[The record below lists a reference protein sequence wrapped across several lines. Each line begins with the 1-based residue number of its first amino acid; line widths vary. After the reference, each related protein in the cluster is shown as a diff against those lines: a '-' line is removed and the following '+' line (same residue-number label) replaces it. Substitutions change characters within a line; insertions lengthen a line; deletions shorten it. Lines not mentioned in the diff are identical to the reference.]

1 MCLNFSFSIKKSLQ
15 KKAPKPTTLSNYLW
29 KLCKIYVSKGS
40 NFCVGKIYQPGF
52 CLLQI
57 FNEVQTWLQKAFKGS
72 GYGESGIVAQAGRI
86 TWDLLGQILGDFA
99 VDVSSRKF
107 MQQLLLSSAVPKIK
121 SSFVLYGKHR
131 NKEQRG

>member
-1 MCLNFSFSIKKSLQ
+1 M
-15 KKAPKPTTLSNYLW
+15 A
-29 KLCKIYVSKGS
+29 
-40 NFCVGKIYQPGF
+40 
-52 CLLQI
+52 
-57 FNEVQTWLQKAFKGS
+57 FNEVQTWLQKAFKDS

-121 SSFVLYGKHR
+121 SSFVLCGNHK
-131 NKEQRG
+131 NKEQCG